1 MKFLLGDVY
10 EILRFAQD
18 DKMEDRMTG
27 WRLGKRLHDSLLL
40 IIPVSSTFA
49 SLNLNR

>member
-1 MKFLLGDVY
+1 MKFLFEDVY

-27 WRLGKRLHDSLLL
+27 WRHEGFLKDIQTG
-40 IIPVSSTFA
+40 SS
-49 SLNLNR
+49 S